1 MPVVNFQQLIEQ
13 SLNRGVYKMSPL
25 INEQQRMQAVS
36 MMTGLLGDHLGKKIN
51 QTKFHTDYL
60 KLLKDVQKLAQQS

>member
-51 QTKFHTDYL
+51 
-60 KLLKDVQKLAQQS
+60 